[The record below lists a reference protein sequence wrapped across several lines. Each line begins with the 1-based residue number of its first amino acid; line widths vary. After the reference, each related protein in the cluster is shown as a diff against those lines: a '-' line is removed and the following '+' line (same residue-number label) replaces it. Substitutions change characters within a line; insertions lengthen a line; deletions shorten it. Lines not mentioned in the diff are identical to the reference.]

1 MGFTELCSQPLSPT
15 LMHSE
20 PLSPTPSHSHP
31 LQVTLTHFQRL
42 PANLTQSHPVSPTP
56 SNSHTLPTT
65 ASHSHPL
72 PSTFQ
77 EKQPTPTRFSR
88 KTTHSHPFF
97 DKNDTLPPNFQ
108 EKWLTPTHFF
118 NKSVPLP
125 ANSDRKRPP
134 SDQVLTKTT
143 QFHPFFNN
151 FGRLHF
157 SINSNHSHLF
167 FNKNDPLPPF
177 SYFCPPIIHQSNLH
191 SPGFQL

>member
-31 LQVTLTHFQRL
+31 L
-42 PANLTQSHPVSPTP
+42 PATPSYSHPVSPHP
-56 SNSHTLPTT
+56 SNSHPLPTT

-77 EKQPTPTRFSR
+77 EKQPTPTRFSK
-88 KTTHSHPFF
+88 KTTHSYSFF
-97 DKNDTLPPNFQ
+97 DKNDALPPNFQ
-108 EKWLTPTHFF
+108 EKRLTPTHFF

-125 ANSDRKRPP
+125 ANSDTKRHP

-151 FGRLHF
+151 FEQLHF

-167 FNKNDPLPPF
+167 FNKNDPLPPS